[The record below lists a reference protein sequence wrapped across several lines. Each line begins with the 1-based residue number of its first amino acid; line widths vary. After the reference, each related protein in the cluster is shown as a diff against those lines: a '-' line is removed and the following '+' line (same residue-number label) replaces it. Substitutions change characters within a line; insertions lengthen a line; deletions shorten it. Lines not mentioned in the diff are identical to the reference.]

1 MDTLLNQHFQHVLEE
16 YRIVEEVK
24 SYMNDLLFQLEID
37 VKESIMY
44 ENSLCFGITC
54 RDDLN
59 KQILQLKQENT
70 ILEEANARYSKLQL
84 IEAEVSYSSFLLLN
98 RNVINF
104 NNLSNMN

>member
-24 SYMNDLLFQLEID
+24 SYMNDLLFQLEMD
-37 VKESIMY
+37 VKDSIMY
-44 ENSLCFGITC
+44 MNSLCFGITC
-54 RDDLN
+54 RHDLN

-84 IEAEVSYSSFLLLN
+84 IEAEVPYSIFSF
-98 RNVINF
+98 IK
-104 NNLSNMN
+104 

>member
-24 SYMNDLLFQLEID
+24 SYMNDLLFQLEMD
-37 VKESIMY
+37 VKDSIMY
-44 ENSLCFGITC
+44 MNSLCFGITC
-54 RDDLN
+54 RHDLN

-84 IEAEVSYSSFLLLN
+84 IEAEVPYFFFSF
-98 RNVINF
+98 IE
-104 NNLSNMN
+104 

>member
-24 SYMNDLLFQLEID
+24 SYMNDLLFQLEMD
-37 VKESIMY
+37 VKDSIIYM
-44 ENSLCFGITC
+44 NSLCFGITC
-54 RDDLN
+54 RHDLN

-84 IEAEVSYSSFLLLN
+84 IEAEVPYSFFSF
-98 RNVINF
+98 IE
-104 NNLSNMN
+104 

>member
-24 SYMNDLLFQLEID
+24 SYMNDLLFQLEMD
-37 VKESIMY
+37 VKDSIMY
-44 ENSLCFGITC
+44 MNSVCFGITC
-54 RDDLN
+54 RHDLN

-84 IEAEVSYSSFLLLN
+84 IEAEVPYSFFSF
-98 RNVINF
+98 IE
-104 NNLSNMN
+104 

>member
-1 MDTLLNQHFQHVLEE
+1 
-16 YRIVEEVK
+16 
-24 SYMNDLLFQLEID
+24 
-37 VKESIMY
+37 MY

-84 IEAEVSYSSFLLLN
+84 IEAEVPYSFFSF
-98 RNVINF
+98 IE
-104 NNLSNMN
+104 

>member
-24 SYMNDLLFQLEID
+24 SYMNDLLFQLEMD
-37 VKESIMY
+37 VKDSIMY
-44 ENSLCFGITC
+44 MNSLCFGITC
-54 RDDLN
+54 RHDLN

-84 IEAEVSYSSFLLLN
+84 IEAEVPYSFSSF
-98 RNVINF
+98 IE
-104 NNLSNMN
+104 

>member
-24 SYMNDLLFQLEID
+24 SYMNDLLFQLEMD
-37 VKESIMY
+37 VKDSIMY
-44 ENSLCFGITC
+44 MNSLCFGITC
-54 RDDLN
+54 RHDLN

-84 IEAEVSYSSFLLLN
+84 IEAEVPYSFFSF
-98 RNVINF
+98 IA
-104 NNLSNMN
+104 

>member
-24 SYMNDLLFQLEID
+24 SYMNDLLFQLEMD
-37 VKESIMY
+37 VKDSIMY
-44 ENSLCFGITC
+44 MNSLCFGITC
-54 RDDLN
+54 RHDLN

-84 IEAEVSYSSFLLLN
+84 SEAEVSYSSFLLFN

>member
-24 SYMNDLLFQLEID
+24 SYMNDLLFQLEMD
-37 VKESIMY
+37 VKDSIMY
-44 ENSLCFGITC
+44 MNSLCFGITC
-54 RDDLN
+54 RHDLN

-84 IEAEVSYSSFLLLN
+84 IEAEVPYSFFSF
-98 RNVINF
+98 IE
-104 NNLSNMN
+104 

>member
-24 SYMNDLLFQLEID
+24 SYMNELLFQLEID
-37 VKESIMY
+37 VKDSIMY

-84 IEAEVSYSSFLLLN
+84 IEAEVPYSFFSF
-98 RNVINF
+98 IE
-104 NNLSNMN
+104 

>member
-37 VKESIMY
+37 VKDSIMY
-44 ENSLCFGITC
+44 MNSLCFGITC
-54 RDDLN
+54 RHDLN

-84 IEAEVSYSSFLLLN
+84 IEAEVPYSFFSF
-98 RNVINF
+98 IE
-104 NNLSNMN
+104 

>member
-24 SYMNDLLFQLEID
+24 SYMNDLLFQLEMD
-37 VKESIMY
+37 VKDSIMY
-44 ENSLCFGITC
+44 MNSLCFGITC
-54 RDDLN
+54 RHDLN

-84 IEAEVSYSSFLLLN
+84 IEAEVPYSFFSF
-98 RNVINF
+98 IK
-104 NNLSNMN
+104 

>member
-24 SYMNDLLFQLEID
+24 SYLNDLLFQLEMD
-37 VKESIMY
+37 VKDSIMY
-44 ENSLCFGITC
+44 MNSLCFGITC
-54 RDDLN
+54 RHDLN

-84 IEAEVSYSSFLLLN
+84 IEAEVPYSFFSF
-98 RNVINF
+98 IE
-104 NNLSNMN
+104 

>member
-24 SYMNDLLFQLEID
+24 SYMNDLLFQLEMD
-37 VKESIMY
+37 VKDSIMY
-44 ENSLCFGITC
+44 INSLCLGITC
-54 RDDLN
+54 RHDLN

-84 IEAEVSYSSFLLLN
+84 IEAEVSYFFFSF
-98 RNVINF
+98 IE
-104 NNLSNMN
+104 

>member
-24 SYMNDLLFQLEID
+24 SYMNDLLFQLEMD
-37 VKESIMY
+37 VKDSIMY
-44 ENSLCFGITC
+44 MNSLCFGITC
-54 RDDLN
+54 RHDLN

-84 IEAEVSYSSFLLLN
+84 IEAEVSYSFFSF
-98 RNVINF
+98 IE
-104 NNLSNMN
+104 

>member
-24 SYMNDLLFQLEID
+24 SYMNDLLFQLEMD
-37 VKESIMY
+37 VKDSIMY
-44 ENSLCFGITC
+44 MNSLCFGITC
-54 RDDLN
+54 RHDLN

-84 IEAEVSYSSFLLLN
+84 IEAEVPCSFFSF
-98 RNVINF
+98 IE
-104 NNLSNMN
+104 

>member
-24 SYMNDLLFQLEID
+24 SYMNDLLFQLEMD
-37 VKESIMY
+37 VKDSIMY
-44 ENSLCFGITC
+44 MNSLCFGITC
-54 RDDLN
+54 RHDLN

-84 IEAEVSYSSFLLLN
+84 IEAEVPYSFFSF
-98 RNVINF
+98 IQ
-104 NNLSNMN
+104 